1 MGRGARVER
10 GWNRIIRNSGHDLKS
25 TRRYRSLSIAPSPS
39 SLEGSSTGN
48 TATRPRFYGGDFGRP
63 VDSHSWLIERF
74 LTDVSSDKGENIGD
88 VSPKLYIYTQVESNF
103 PISREGIKIELEMRV
118 YIMLP
123 YNSNASE
130 FTYLTIGDSQI
141 FLSPDK

>member
-74 LTDVSSDKGENIGD
+74 LTDVSSDNIGENIGD
-88 VSPKLYIYTQVESNF
+88 VSPKLYIYTH
-103 PISREGIKIELEMRV
+103 ELKVIFQLAERGLKLNSKSE
-118 YIMLP
+118 YI
-123 YNSNASE
+123 
-130 FTYLTIGDSQI
+130 
-141 FLSPDK
+141 